1 MHYWV
6 NATPEPNVW
15 RLMTAPG
22 DEGDYV
28 NVMEAGETSGFALSY
43 VDDFIVMG
51 PKPVAQAF
59 LTKLSSTWKCRVR
72 VAEVLWC
79 GDEVGWPASADW
91 PTGLCQKNCEQAS

>member
-43 VDDFIVMG
+43 VDEFHCHG
-51 PKPVAQAF
+51 
-59 LTKLSSTWKCRVR
+59 T
-72 VAEVLWC
+72 
-79 GDEVGWPASADW
+79 
-91 PTGLCQKNCEQAS
+91 QASGTSLFDQALLDLEVSSQSGGSSVVWR